1 MIYCGISAPTQNKC
15 FALCHILYTH
25 NTLHIDQV
33 CFFYA
38 THSSIASSSVEK
50 IFSDFQFKCVKKSN
64 IEWTMGP
71 GIFRRPIVRSGG
83 RVLARAHDRTY
94 ISVSISQ
101 RHGNNVNQIENICY
115 INISDRYTHN
125 TYNMRSVCVF
135 VQRMHHRRH
144 SSDYFWVCSTHKQ
157 NPTQSKYAWKV
168 LSETKKTFFILLF
181 FMKSSFLSD
190 RIGSD

>member
-1 MIYCGISAPTQNKC
+1 M
-15 FALCHILYTH
+15 LHILPSPHPPSKKYFPIF
-25 NTLHIDQV
+25 N
-33 CFFYA
+33 
-38 THSSIASSSVEK
+38 SSV
-50 IFSDFQFKCVKKSN
+50 SKKSN

-190 RIGSD
+190 RIGLNGLFIWAKKFFAPCVCRFEKFMIFSSIYQ